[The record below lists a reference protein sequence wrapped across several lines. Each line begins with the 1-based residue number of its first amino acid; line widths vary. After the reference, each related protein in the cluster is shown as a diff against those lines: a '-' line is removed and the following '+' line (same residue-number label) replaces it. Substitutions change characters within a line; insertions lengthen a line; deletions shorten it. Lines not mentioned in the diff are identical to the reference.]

1 MDDRISIDGNEA
13 LDALVER
20 AGKSGEVVLTK
31 AGSIVARLVPAPP
44 PPDREEAHAALDNI
58 LRIGSK
64 ISLAGYRFKDL
75 INEGRKH

>member
-1 MDDRISIDGNEA
+1 MDDRVSIDNNEA

-20 AGKSGEVVLTK
+20 AGKSGEVVLVK
-31 AGSIVARLVPAPP
+31 AGSIVARVVPTPP
-44 PPDREEAHAALDNI
+44 PPDREEAHAALDN
-58 LRIGSK
+58 LFRIGSG